1 MYFDYFRNYLILGVF
16 CEHFDIAKVTYLPP
30 NLRIFLTFRPKHSQD
45 LLWFSHSTDV
55 FKHMFLLQTYVQ
67 VSENNFFWIH
77 LIDFSLKSIEQTRK
91 KNPMKLFFR
100 KWVLTIF
107 FLLFPCS
114 VFLSFFL
121 SFFCLLSLAVGFVV
135 RSDCVHLRLSWVFA
149 EIRVYSTYT
158 HCILKTRL
166 LRCPINHHKWYS
178 MKSIYPQLKSKD
190 TAGQFKFYLR
200 LF

>member
-16 CEHFDIAKVTYLPP
+16 CKHFDIAKVTYLPP

-114 VFLSFFL
+114 VFLSFF
-121 SFFCLLSLAVGFVV
+121 SFFFLSPVFSSRL
-135 RSDCVHLRLSWVFA
+135 CCPKWLRPPKIVLS
-149 EIRVYSTYT
+149 ICGDSSLQYIYT
-158 HCILKTRL
+158 LYT
-166 LRCPINHHKWYS
+166 
-178 MKSIYPQLKSKD
+178 
-190 TAGQFKFYLR
+190 
-200 LF
+200 